1 MQLPRDLRPI
11 RLHARD
17 VHRIED
23 GQGFAVTC
31 LRGNVWIT
39 QDRDLRDVVLSPG
52 QSFVL
57 DRNGL
62 ALAFAFKDA
71 TILVG
76 QPGQVWP
83 ADPATVARYRAA

>member
-23 GQGFAVTC
+23 GQGLAVTC

-39 QDRDLRDVVLSPG
+39 QDRDVRDVVLSPG

-83 ADPATVARYRAA
+83 ADAAEVARYRAA

>member
-1 MQLPRDLRPI
+1 MS
-11 RLHARD
+11 
-17 VHRIED
+17 
-23 GQGFAVTC
+23 GS
-31 LRGNVWIT
+31 T

-83 ADPATVARYRAA
+83 ADPAAVARYRAA

>member
-1 MQLPRDLRPI
+1 MQQPRDLRPI
-11 RLHARD
+11 GLRARD

-23 GQGFAVTC
+23 GQGLAVTC

-39 QDRDLRDVVLSPG
+39 QDRDVRDVILSPG

-76 QPGQVWP
+76 RPGQVWP
-83 ADPATVARYRAA
+83 ADPAVVARYRAA